1 MQFNQGFA
9 YPNSNM
15 RQVYS
20 PQVFSPNKMVWAI
33 GRVGAETF
41 PTAPGE
47 TIAIF
52 DSENPYVR
60 IKTVDNNGRPLP
72 LKTFKLVEEEEANVE
87 MASAPINDLSA
98 YVTRDELAELVS
110 KVAKDSV
117 DKALS
122 EISLRPASSR
132 KKKEVDE

>member
-9 YPNSNM
+9 YPNA
-15 RQVYS
+15 RPVYGAQS
-20 PQVFSPNKMVWAI
+20 FSPNKMVWAI
-33 GRVGAETF
+33 GRIGAETF
-41 PTAPGE
+41 PAAPGE
-47 TIAIF
+47 TLAIF

-72 LKTFKLVEEEEANVE
+72 LKVFRLVEEDEGETQQSQEPAID
-87 MASAPINDLSA
+87 MSS

-110 KVAKDSV
+110 KVTKDSV

-122 EISLRPASSR
+122 EISLKPTSTR
-132 KKKEVDE
+132 KKKGADE

>member
-9 YPNSNM
+9 YPNA
-15 RQVYS
+15 RQVY
-20 PQVFSPNKMVWAI
+20 PQAFSSNRMVWAI

-52 DSENPYVR
+52 DSESPYVR

-72 LKTFKLVEEEEANVE
+72 LKTFKLVEEDEAVAE
-87 MASAPINDLSA
+87 PASEPTIDTSSF
-98 YVTRDELAELVS
+98 VTRDELAELVS
-110 KVAKDSV
+110 KAAKESV

-122 EISLRPASSR
+122 EISLKPTPS
-132 KKKEVDE
+132 KKKKGADE